1 LGGQRVCR
9 LLCSAASGE
18 RIVRVRRAMF
28 ARCAGT
34 RLKRWIIEDRV
45 LNTESDSRIKRQ
57 RPLDDSR
64 WLKRAEEEWVVP
76 RATVANRTS
85 TPTTVLQLY
94 QILRHPRIPV
104 DIGVAMCLLRGRR
117 GVRDVVV
124 GGG

>member
-1 LGGQRVCR
+1 
-9 LLCSAASGE
+9 
-18 RIVRVRRAMF
+18 MF

-45 LNTESDSRIKRQ
+45 LDTESDLRIKRQ

-64 WLKRAEEEWVVP
+64 WLKRAEEGWVVP

-94 QILRHPRIPV
+94 QILLHPLIPV
-104 DIGVAMCLLRGRR
+104 DIGVAMCFLRGRR
-117 GVRDVVV
+117 GVRDVV
-124 GGG
+124 GGGG